1 MSRKLNMSKIGLRRS
16 KRVSDDIIRIVE
28 EGKDRH
34 QTSGIRHRKGLHRR
48 DLNVEREMGGRLAT
62 GVESYLRWNREVVD
76 AGCGGRGVGRGG

>member
-34 QTSGIRHRKGLHRR
+34 QTSGIRHQ
-48 DLNVEREMGGRLAT
+48 ERSQRGMGGRLPK
-62 GVESYLRWNREVVD
+62 GSSLVRRKREVVD
-76 AGCGGRGVGRGG
+76 ASCGAVGGAKTRRPRASGSR